1 MMRMGLVITVATAA
15 INFGVIQEKNGV
27 VSHRFVLRNESD
39 VPVRICQ
46 TYPSCGCTTISCDT
60 SHVPPRD
67 SVPVDVSFNPEGRG
81 GEFYETASIVVA
93 SASDTS
99 IVTLSVEGEVQ
110 TSEETLIRQYPV
122 CRDSLWLTTDTLRM
136 GEVRRGASRTMYLGV
151 LRDMRTG
158 DHSSIPVTFEADG
171 KQGWGLVCRTV
182 SVPIDGRDSVGVVI
196 TAIVLPDLENVVS
209 SPKIACQRR
218 VEAERASLRIG
229 NKGSA
234 PLLIYRAYTND
245 GVDLLGAKPLVVA
258 IDENKEMSLKKIRP
272 TSRRLT
278 LITNDK
284 YHPRYVV
291 TFLH

>member
-1 MMRMGLVITVATAA
+1 MMRMGLVITVAMAA
-15 INFGVIQEKNGV
+15 INFGVIQERNGA

-67 SVPVDVSFNPEGRG
+67 SVPVDVSFNPAGRG

-99 IVTLSVEGEVQ
+99 VVTLSVEGEVQ
-110 TSEETLIRQYPV
+110 TSEETLLRQYPV
-122 CRDSLWLTTDTLRM
+122 RRGSLWLTTDTLRM
-136 GEVRRGASRTMYLGV
+136 GEVRRGASRTMHLGV
-151 LRDMRTG
+151 LRDMRSG
-158 DHSSIPVTFEADG
+158 DHLSLPVTFRADG
-171 KQGWGLVCRTV
+171 KAGWGLVSQTV
-182 SVPIDGRDSVGVVI
+182 RVPIGGNDSVGVVL
-196 TAIVLPDLENVVS
+196 TAVVLPDLENVVS
-209 SPKIACQRR
+209 SPKIVCQRR
-218 VEAERASLRIG
+218 VEADRASLRIG

-234 PLLIYRAYTND
+234 PLLVYRAYTDD
-245 GVDLLGAKPLVVA
+245 GVDLLGDKPLVVA
-258 IDENKEMSLKKIRP
+258 IDGNKDISLKK
-272 TSRRLT
+272 TTSASRRLT

-291 TFLH
+291 TFLR